1 MRKLKNMLAL
11 VKIICISWDILE
23 IKKNSWFLYAYKCCY
38 SNILFKELKRMFK
51 IEARFLSLLKALLE
65 TSFSKTSYHTET
77 SQSISNSNQ
86 SLFSDLRSIIDLQ
99 KIHYIDFKQ
108 NQASVLF
115 SGLGTRLNCFFLT
128 EKLIFLY

>member
-1 MRKLKNMLAL
+1 
-11 VKIICISWDILE
+11 
-23 IKKNSWFLYAYKCCY
+23 
-38 SNILFKELKRMFK
+38 MFK
-51 IEARFLSLLKALLE
+51 IEAPFLSLLKALLE
-65 TSFSKTSYHTET
+65 MSFSKTSYHTET

-86 SLFSDLRSIIDLQ
+86 SLFSDLGSIIDLQ

-128 EKLIFLY
+128 EKLISLY